1 MIEKADVLE
10 DVLTEYYSRHLVT
23 GVVQETLSSP
33 YFVDSNMRDIL
44 EDNNPMVMIGKFTM
58 PDGTKQNHA
67 VVCYGYSIISNVT
80 YYRVHMGYG
89 THTAVDLANQW
100 TKNLFY
106 QIYYIDY
113 TGNHVHSGNFVVNG
127 VSYCGCGTIYS

>member
-1 MIEKADVLE
+1 
-10 DVLTEYYSRHLVT
+10 
-23 GVVQETLSSP
+23 
-33 YFVDSNMRDIL
+33 MRAIL
-44 EDNNPMVMIGKFTM
+44 DDNNPMVMIGKFTM
-58 PDGTKQNHA
+58 PDGTKQNRA

-100 TKNLFY
+100 SQNIFKY
-106 QIYYIDY
+106 IYSIDY